1 MAQLAAFTTKMM
13 KMRMMMTELRA
24 LYSLHCPRALN
35 MVLELTLLP
44 TDYHE
49 EACNYLNDWQ
59 LPAVPLCSC
68 VSHADEIFSAHLSAY
83 S

>member
-1 MAQLAAFTTKMM
+1 
-13 KMRMMMTELRA
+13 MTCRQGRERKKPA
-24 LYSLHCPRALN
+24 RFSGPRALN

-59 LPAVPLCSC
+59 LPAVRLCSC
-68 VSHADEIFSAHLSAY
+68 VSHADEIFSPHLSAY